1 MQPFSLEIG
10 ETVGDYKVISLIGA
24 GGMGQVFKVQHT
36 VTERIEAMKVLIGYG
51 REGDDEAQRFL
62 REIQVQAK
70 LNHPNIASVHNA
82 FRLDD
87 HLIMVMEF
95 VDGQSL
101 DSRMRAE
108 RPSLAAGIGFIEQA
122 LRGLAHAHAHGV
134 VHRDIKPANLIVSS
148 DGTVKLTDFG
158 LAKHTH
164 DHGLT
169 QTGAMMGSL
178 YYISPEQVR
187 GADDVDLRSDLYSAG
202 AVLYELVTGRK
213 PFTSDK
219 SYSLMV
225 AHVTEAPVPPMEV
238 VPGLSP
244 ELNRVILTALEKDP
258 ARRFQT
264 AEEFRVA
271 LSGSLSKPGAALSV
285 TQVAEK
291 PLMPAGDAAGDAQQ
305 PARPES
311 APGSAPSQQPDV
323 QMPSPPAP
331 GKRIMIPLSTLLGL
345 ILAAGVL
352 FTAIMMTRNWAERR
366 SESESGSADVAAVV
380 SADVP
385 GVISADVSGAPAS
398 GQPEGSADILA
409 DSSPRSPDTRPPD
422 AHTTAGSSP
431 ESAGPRAAVPAN
443 PTKPS
448 PAREPSSISP
458 LSPPSTTA
466 RPASY
471 QFARSLQMPGA
482 VWTVALSPDGA
493 RLAAASD
500 NHVVTIWN
508 PASETAIATL
518 AGHTDRVVAATFSP
532 DSRYLVSGSW
542 DGTAKLWDVG
552 QQRLIRTM
560 NVRKGVSSLAFSSD
574 GTRLAVGSANK
585 TITVWNLQ
593 SGAILH
599 ELRGHKREVQGLA
612 FNADGSMLASVS
624 GEKRVY
630 LWDIEGDGGRTLLKG
645 LRSGATAVSFGADSQ
660 TLATAGANRVTI
672 WDLTTRQPTQS
683 NDLPGWLYAVI
694 PAPGGG
700 FLALAAGAD
709 SVILWDMNDDTEPRR
724 LPAGSSIRS
733 VALSRT
739 GDRLVAGSEEGTIL
753 VWEPAL

>member
-51 REGDDEAQRFL
+51 RDGDEEAQRFL

-108 RPSLAAGIGFIEQA
+108 RLSLATGIDFIEQA
-122 LRGLAHAHAHGV
+122 LRGLDHAHAHGV
-134 VHRDIKPANLIVSS
+134 VHRDFKPANLIVSS

-169 QTGAMMGSL
+169 QTGAVMGSL
-178 YYISPEQVR
+178 YYISPEQVQ

-213 PFTSDK
+213 PFASGK

-244 ELNRVILTALEKDP
+244 ELNSVILTALEKDP

-271 LSGSLSKPGAALSV
+271 LSGSLSEPGAALSV

-291 PLMPAGDAAGDAQQ
+291 PLIPAGDAAGDAQQ
-305 PARPES
+305 PTRPES
-311 APGSAPSQQPDV
+311 APGSAPSQQPEV

-366 SESESGSADVAAVV
+366 SESESAPADVSAVV

-385 GVISADVSGAPAS
+385 GVVSGAPAS
-398 GQPEGSADILA
+398 RQPDGAADILA
-409 DSSPRSPDTRPPD
+409 DASPRSPDTRPPG
-422 AHTTAGSSP
+422 ANTTAGRST

-448 PAREPSSISP
+448 PTKELSSISP

-508 PASETAIATL
+508 PASKTKIASL
-518 AGHTDRVVAATFSP
+518 AGHTDRIVSATFSP

-585 TITVWNLQ
+585 SITVWNLQ

-599 ELRGHKREVQGLA
+599 ELRGHKREVQALA
-612 FNADGSMLASVS
+612 FNADGSILASVS

-645 LRSGATAVSFGADSQ
+645 LRSGATAVSFGANSQ

-672 WDLTTRQPTQS
+672 WDLATRQQTRDS
-683 NDLPGWLYAVI
+683 DLPGWLYAVI

-709 SVILWDMNDDTEPRR
+709 SVRLWDMNNDAEPQR
-724 LPAGSSIRS
+724 LPAGNSVRS

-753 VWEPAL
+753 VWEPSSL